1 MLHEH
6 EWQRSFRVGGNSMQA
21 YIVLAALRGCKFLCF
36 LSVKLFSQVRGGAL
50 IGAGR
55 GAHRRGK
62 WLAVLRPCPDVGKG
76 RCQKTGVDVDVDK
89 GCGVVNAFL
98 LLSRAIK

>member
-21 YIVLAALRGCKFLCF
+21 YIALAALRSCKFLCF
-36 LSVKLFSQVRGGAL
+36 LSVKFFSQVRGGAL

-62 WLAVLRPCPDVGKG
+62 WLAVQRQCPMLAIGVAQN
-76 RCQKTGVDVDVDK
+76 RC
-89 GCGVVNAFL
+89 
-98 LLSRAIK
+98 